1 MDITSDKIRLLL
13 YKQIDSQWQLA
24 DGILA
29 VNSAIGNDAVDT
41 TDTEKMSNFNENFG
55 FRNGTSTLAIEYR
68 GLPTIGTVQPMRLTG
83 TTVQPYQIRVRT
95 ENYSN
100 STLQPYL
107 EDTQLGTLTLIP
119 TDGSEVV
126 VNFTGVASTTSN
138 PDNRFRI
145 VYPTTLSS
153 DDPTTALS
161 VVVYP
166 NPVEDKMFSVVLPEL
181 SVEASYTLTNLIGQQ
196 VQQGKLD
203 AIQNLVSVSSLQAG
217 VYLLQ
222 VVQSG
227 KTFTTKLII
236 K

>member
-1 MDITSDKIRLLL
+1 MT
-13 YKQIDSQWQLA
+13 
-24 DGILA
+24 
-29 VNSAIGNDAVDT
+29 
-41 TDTEKMSNFNENFG
+41 NFNENIG

-68 GLPTIGTVQPMRLTG
+68 GLPTTGTVQPMRLTA
-83 TTVQPYQIRVRT
+83 TTVQPYQIRVKT

-119 TDGSEVV
+119 TDGSEVIV
-126 VNFTGVASTTSN
+126 SFTGVASTTSN

-153 DDPTTALS
+153 DDPTALL
-161 VVVYP
+161 VGVYP
-166 NPVEDKMFSVVLPEL
+166 NPVEDKMFTVVLPET
-181 SVEASYTLTNLIGQQ
+181 SVAASYTLTNLIGQQ

-203 AIQNLVSVSSLQAG
+203 AIQNLVSVSSLQG
-217 VYLLQ
+217 GIYLLQ

-227 KTFTTKLII
+227 KAFTTKLII